1 MNESS
6 QPPRQAQQAQQVQQ
20 AQQAQHARHSRPTKS
35 MQDVFALAPR
45 NIPNLAASVQAVYMA
60 RLSEL
65 TPQHIVEELDQHVVG
80 QTEAKRTLAVALRN
94 RWRRTQM
101 ENSLS
106 DEMLPKHMMIFGSTG
121 TGKTELG
128 RRFGTLVGKMASLPF
143 VRVEA
148 TKFTETGYV
157 GRDVES
163 IVRDVLE
170 NTIKMLHDDIR
181 QAASTTV
188 EQIAYKR
195 VADLLLVQHPQI
207 ADGVLDLEI
216 ILQRIRTGIFDE
228 KVLLV
233 DTLLKTEMRME
244 QPTGQNGHKM
254 RVGDVR
260 VLLCEQIM
268 KKYIDVADVEH
279 TAISWVERMGIV
291 LIDEIDK
298 IAGTKEGVQR
308 EILTLMD
315 GTSVQTKYGLV
326 HTKHFL
332 FILAGA
338 FSTTKLTALLP
349 ELRGRLAIRVEMKP
363 LSEED
368 LVSILRE
375 PKDNILDQYRSL
387 LAVDGVQVQFTDDGI
402 RALAWVAAMLNREYE
417 DMGARRLQGI
427 LELLLVESSF
437 YAPQKP
443 NHIRIDATFIAGKTA
458 TLLQN
463 LANNDVKKYV

>member
-1 MNESS
+1 MSEPS
-6 QPPRQAQQAQQVQQ
+6 QPPRQAQHAQKTQHTPQQ
-20 AQQAQHARHSRPTKS
+20 TQPHSRHNKS
-35 MQDVFALAPR
+35 MQEAFVLAHR

-60 RLSEL
+60 RLAEL
-65 TPQHIVEELDQHVVG
+65 TPQHIVEELDRYVVG
-80 QTEAKRTLAVALRN
+80 QIDAKRILAVALRN

-101 ENSLS
+101 EGSLS
-106 DEMLPKHMMIFGSTG
+106 DEMSPKHMIVFGATG

-128 RRFGTLVGKMASLPF
+128 RRFGKLVGKMASLPF
-143 VRVEA
+143 VKVEA
-148 TKFTETGYV
+148 SKFTETGYV

-163 IVRDVLE
+163 LVRDLLE
-170 NTIKMLHDDIR
+170 STIKMLQDDIR
-181 QAASTTV
+181 QAAHASA
-188 EQIAYKR
+188 EQSANKR

-207 ADGVLDLEI
+207 ADDLLDLES
-216 ILQRIRTGIFDE
+216 ILQRIRAGIFDD
-228 KVLLV
+228 KVLVV
-233 DTLLKTEMRME
+233 DTLLKTEIRME
-244 QPTGQNGHKM
+244 HTAGQNGQKM

-260 VLLCEQIM
+260 VLLYEQNI
-268 KKYIDVADVEH
+268 KKYLDAADVER
-279 TAISWVERMGIV
+279 TAIAWVEQMGIV

-315 GTSVQTKYGLV
+315 GTSVQTKYGPV

-338 FSTTKLTALLP
+338 FSTTKPTALLP

-368 LVSILRE
+368 LVSILSE

-437 YAPQKP
+437 YAPQKT
-443 NHIRIDATFIAGKTA
+443 NHIRIDAGFVAENTA
-458 TLLQN
+458 ALLQN
-463 LANNDVKKYV
+463 FAQNDVKRYV